1 MGEFNHSQPD
11 QPYDELDIAD
21 KALIEAIAADERAR
35 SLGLPEGAEAR
46 LEFLRT
52 IASERG
58 TLDDTDFALL
68 KALDEYFDSLLAPDF
83 PPGLPP
89 KLRRAVYGEDATE
102 GTLPPDTPQ

>member
-1 MGEFNHSQPD
+1 VSEFDHPQPD

-21 KALIEAIAADERAR
+21 KALIEVIAAEERAR
-35 SLGLPEGAEAR
+35 ALGISAEAEAR

-68 KALDEYFDSLLAPDF
+68 KALDDYFESLPAPDF

-89 KLRRAVYGEDATE
+89 RLRRAVYGEDAAG
-102 GTLPPDTPQ
+102 GTPPPDIP